1 MYLIVWE
8 KTEEKINWQSIKN
21 KAKQVETKNKNKHMK
36 SSVDVTTTFWM
47 W

>member
-8 KTEEKINWQSIKN
+8 KKEEKINWQSIKN
-21 KAKQVETKNKNKHMK
+21 KAKQVETNNKHMK
-36 SSVDVTTTFWM
+36 SSVDVTKTFWM